1 MPTAILNAV
10 QTVACTE
17 LTIRSRGRVVVE
29 RFSWGHQPPGVVWVT
44 GSNGSGKSSLL
55 QVIAGWRKA
64 DAGTVRWARG
74 ADASLRYLNP
84 EMAAPAALRVG
95 EFVRFVEQVQSAQSE
110 QLDELYPPH
119 VPDDAAFGRLSTG
132 EAKRLLLWALLSHG
146 DGPLLLDEP
155 YEHLAHDAKA
165 TLTALLRERARFRF
179 VMVATNQEVA
189 QEPAD
194 VLLHVNDARIEV
206 SRGR

>member
-1 MPTAILNAV
+1 MNAV
-10 QTVACTE
+10 QTVSCRD

-29 RFSWGHQPPGVVWVT
+29 RFSWGHQPPGAVWVT

-64 DAGTVRWARG
+64 DSGAVRWARG
-74 ADASLRYLNP
+74 ADTGLRYLNP

-95 EFVRFVEQVQSAQSE
+95 EFVRFVEQQHTTQNE
-110 QLDELYPPH
+110 LIDELYPPH
-119 VPDDAAFGRLSTG
+119 VPDAASFGRLSTG

-179 VMVATNQEVA
+179 VMVATNQEVV
-189 QEPAD
+189 QEPVD
-194 VLLHVNDARIEV
+194 VLLHVDDARIEV